1 MKKADVNYVVTAQV
15 KTHVCGQDQEGG
27 KPVHAAPGAMAHTM
41 VLLRQCTCIGRVG
54 EAGPITSRRMA
65 HGHGRCV
72 SSRLGAKKA
81 EEQRL
86 MQTARVANMETVLSL
101 QPCLYPYTTPS
112 AELPLER
119 KEPRPCT
126 VAVWQSGLE
135 ALKHTLR
142 SAFAAPQL
150 CDLGSCL
157 SVLSYKMWA
166 SEPERVVEMTD
177 PRQQADRDPGC

>member
-15 KTHVCGQDQEGG
+15 KTHICGQDQGG
-27 KPVHAAPGAMAHTM
+27 GEPVRSAPGTMARTM
-41 VLLRQCTCIGRVG
+41 VLLRRCTCIGRVG
-54 EAGPITSRRMA
+54 EAGTITSRTA

-81 EEQRL
+81 EGQRL

-101 QPCLYPYTTPS
+101 QPCPYPCTTPL

-135 ALKHTLR
+135 ALKCTLR
-142 SAFAAPQL
+142 SVFATPQL
-150 CDLGSCL
+150 CDFGRSHSL
-157 SVLSYKMWA
+157 SVPLC
-166 SEPERVVEMTD
+166 P
-177 PRQQADRDPGC
+177 QL

>member
-27 KPVHAAPGAMAHTM
+27 EPVRSAPGAMVRTKM
-41 VLLRQCTCIGRVG
+41 VLLRRCTCIGRVRETG
-54 EAGPITSRRMA
+54 TITSRRIA

-72 SSRLGAKKA
+72 SSCLGAKKA

-86 MQTARVANMETVLSL
+86 MQTARVANMETDLSF
-101 QPCLYPYTTPS
+101 QPCLYPYTTPL

-135 ALKHTLR
+135 ALKCTLS
-142 SAFAAPQL
+142 SAFATPQL
-150 CDLGSCL
+150 CDLSRSHSL
-157 SVLSYKMWA
+157 SVPLC
-166 SEPERVVEMTD
+166 P
-177 PRQQADRDPGC
+177 QL